1 MTVKDDDEAA
11 KAVQKSPF
19 RISLEYIESQVEDE
33 VRLQVPED
41 GMEHITVLLLRFK
54 NGFVVIG
61 KSAPADPANYNAELG
76 YRFAREDAIRQAWPL
91 FAFALRNELTDIS
104 ITNDVRGVT

>member
-19 RISLEYIESQVEDE
+19 RISLEYIESQIDDDM
-33 VRLQVPED
+33 RLQLPD
-41 GMEHITVLLLRFK
+41 DLEHVTVLLMRFK

-61 KSAPADPANYNAELG
+61 KSAPVDPANYNPELG